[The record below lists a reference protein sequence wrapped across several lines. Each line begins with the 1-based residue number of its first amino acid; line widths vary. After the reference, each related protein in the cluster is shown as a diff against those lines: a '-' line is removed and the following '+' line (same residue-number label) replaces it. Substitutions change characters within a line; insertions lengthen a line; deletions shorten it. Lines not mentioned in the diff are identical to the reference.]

1 MERLILTQARGHK
14 LHFLPNNQGRVC
26 LNSDFEMLV
35 AFNGRLSPSS
45 GLYSRQTVPAM
56 SIDTLTITTVA
67 QLFRWDTL
75 AVAVRSDSSFQ
86 VLKDSSFSVV
96 MHGRLMA
103 FLRKE

>member
-1 MERLILTQARGHK
+1 MERLILTQGRGHK
-14 LHFLPNNQGRVC
+14 LNFLTNNQGRVS

-75 AVAVRSDSSFQ
+75 AVAVRSDTSFQ
-86 VLKDSSFSVV
+86 VLKDSTFSAV

-103 FLRKE
+103 FLRGE